1 MKRLL
6 KITATG
12 AFLVLLWGVLF
23 EIKTCAC
30 GDKLSLADRAVQFV
44 RGH

>member
-12 AFLVLLWGVLF
+12 VFLVLLWGVLF
-23 EIKTCAC
+23 AYKTCAC
-30 GDKLSLADRAVQFV
+30 GEKLSIADRAVNWLH
-44 RGH
+44 GH

>member
-23 EIKTCAC
+23 AYKTCAC
-30 GDKLSLADRAVQFV
+30 GEKLSMADRAVNWLQ
-44 RGH
+44 GH

>member
-1 MKRLL
+1 MKRFFT
-6 KITATG
+6 IMVTG

-23 EIKTCAC
+23 GYKTCAC
-30 GDKLSLADRAVQFV
+30 GEKLSLADRAVQFV